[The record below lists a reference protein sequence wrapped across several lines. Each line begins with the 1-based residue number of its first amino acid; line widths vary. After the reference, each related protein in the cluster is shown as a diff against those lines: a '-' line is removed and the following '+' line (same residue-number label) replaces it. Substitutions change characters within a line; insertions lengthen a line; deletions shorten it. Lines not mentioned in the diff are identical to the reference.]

1 MATYKQLQDQ
11 IRQLQHEAE
20 ELRKNEISNA
30 IAQIKMTM
38 AEYGITLADLGYAGK
53 KKSGTVRAPLAPKY
67 RNPETGETW
76 SGRGKAPRW
85 IDPSNKENSLSSN
98 PWPSFLPPFSE
109 HGRKTRQT
117 VVLRQIIYD
126 DRPVKRVCM
135 FYFQRTSG

>member
-11 IRQLQHEAE
+11 IKQLQHEAE

-53 KKSGTVRAPLAPKY
+53 KKSGPLRAPLAPKY

-85 IDPSNKENSLSSN
+85 IDPANKEK
-98 PWPSFLPPFSE
+98 FLI
-109 HGRKTRQT
+109 K
-117 VVLRQIIYD
+117 
-126 DRPVKRVCM
+126 
-135 FYFQRTSG
+135 

>member
-67 RNPETGETW
+67 RKPETGETW

-85 IDPSNKENSLSSN
+85 IDPSNKEK
-98 PWPSFLPPFSE
+98 FLI
-109 HGRKTRQT
+109 K
-117 VVLRQIIYD
+117 
-126 DRPVKRVCM
+126 
-135 FYFQRTSG
+135 